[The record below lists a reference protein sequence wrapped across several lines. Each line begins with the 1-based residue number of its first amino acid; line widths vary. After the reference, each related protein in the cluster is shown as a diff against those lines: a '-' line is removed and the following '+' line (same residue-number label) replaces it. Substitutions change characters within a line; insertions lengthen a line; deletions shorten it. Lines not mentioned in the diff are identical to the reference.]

1 MDIGEMQR
9 RLSVKASKEPG
20 HKFDDLLNLICRTDW
35 LLQAHDHVA
44 SNAGSKTAGCDG
56 ITMGDF
62 DQDLDHQIQ
71 VLREQLKG
79 GEFQPHPVR
88 RVHIPKGDGKVRP
101 LGIPSIRDRIV
112 QEALNP
118 HPDHQA

>member
-9 RLSVKASKEPG
+9 RLSVKASKEPD
-20 HKFDDLLNLICRTDW
+20 HKFGDLFNLICRTDW

-62 DQDLDHQIQ
+62 DQDLDHQTQ
-71 VLREQLKG
+71 VLRGQLKG
-79 GEFQPHPVR
+79 GEFQPPPVR
-88 RVHIPKGDGKVRP
+88 RVRIPFGHLP
-101 LGIPSIRDRIV
+101 
-112 QEALNP
+112 
-118 HPDHQA
+118 